1 MGLIDTLFDYGERG
15 ANQLRK
21 KSLPEWA
28 QDMDLTTDERNQILA
43 QEHNYQYQSAE
54 AEKARQWQV
63 DFYKEFQSPSAMV
76 EQYKQAGLN
85 PMSIAGKVGGNTP
98 PSAPS
103 PSGGNSFKP
112 STHQGIDNTIMSVVQ
127 AVLGMEQQALAVKT
141 QKEDLEYKRLELQ
154 TRKDIAQMQIDAQ
167 SSSQEK
173 SLGLDKYKFDKT
185 YELELKKF
193 VSSDALTQKQI
204 EMLTSQ
210 IKDLDADL
218 LTKELDR
225 QLKQKDVELKDID
238 LKRAL
243 RQAGV
248 SDNFFSILGYDPTFS
263 WSYATEAILDAA
275 ITAAN
280 VANKVETAANKI
292 VGGTKTTTK
301 PVKEWTKEHTFEL
314 QRAFEGLLDEK
325 RLQQM
330 F

>member
-1 MGLIDTLFDYGERG
+1 MGLIDSFIDWADRR
-15 ANQLRK
+15 ANDFSRHE
-21 KSLPEWA
+21 LPEWA
-28 QDMDLTTDERNQILA
+28 KNMDLTTDERNQVLA

-54 AEKARQWQV
+54 AEKARQWQE
-63 DFYKEFQSPSAMV
+63 DFYKEYQSPSAMV

-98 PSAPS
+98 PSASS

-112 STHQGIDNTIMSVVQ
+112 STHQGFDNTIMSVVQ

-167 SSSQEK
+167 SSSQDK
-173 SLGLDKYKFDKT
+173 TLGLDKYKFDKT
-185 YELELKKF
+185 FELELKKF

-204 EMLTSQ
+204 EMLSSQ
-210 IKDLDADL
+210 IKNLDADL

-238 LKRAL
+238 LKKAL

-248 SDNFFSILGYDPTFS
+248 SDDFFSILGYDPTFS
-263 WSYATEAILDAA
+263 WSYATQAILDAA
-275 ITAAN
+275 VTAATTI
-280 VANKVETAANKI
+280 A
-292 VGGTKTTTK
+292 GGTKETTK
-301 PVKEWTKEHTFEL
+301 SVKVWTKEDTFEL
-314 QRAFEGLLDEK
+314 QRAFQGLLDEK

-330 F
+330 Q